1 MRHIERSQSEVE
13 ISTRVFK
20 DIVITVAIDLST
32 AFTSLCAVTFVQDD
46 VPSFHT
52 NQGRTLILIPK
63 KEIN

>member
-32 AFTSLCAVTFVQDD
+32 AFTSPCAVNFVQDD
-46 VPSFHT
+46 VSSFHT
-52 NQGRTLILIPK
+52 NKGGESLI
-63 KEIN
+63 